1 MKTAD
6 LAGDALDAVVARL
19 EGRASGAKGTDADV
33 HFSPSTD
40 WATAGQII
48 EKLKI
53 HIAPMPGKGW
63 VWCAIVVAENERSAA
78 DRGTWME
85 GRTPLV
91 AAMRAYVVS
100 RLGDEVSLDLST
112 PR

>member
-19 EGRASGAKGTDADV
+19 EGRAPGAKGTDADV

-40 WATAGQII
+40 WAMAGQII

-63 VWCAIVVAENERSAA
+63 VWCAIVVTEHERSAA

-100 RLGDEVSLDLST
+100 RLGDEVSLDPST